1 MVGGARAPGDTADA
15 LMPCRRRHQSLAS
28 FEHGVVI
35 RIRHA
40 PKSMT
45 RVESSWTLMTRPR
58 PYLSCVTWSSTANC
72 SAGGAR
78 GGTPKGLVGRRRRVA
93 ARAGFIITSMR
104 SSGSSLQG
112 LGNPLPAARL
122 VVHRPHQEGSGR
134 VGQSGDDADELAMKI
149 VRPALLMIC
158 PVCDDRHD
166 RAVHANQP
174 HVDVAVVVQA
184 DHRDIPRPD
193 DLITLIVRD

>member
-45 RVESSWTLMTRPR
+45 RVASSWTLMTRPR
-58 PYLSCVTWSSTANC
+58 PYLSCVTWSWTANC

-78 GGTPKGLVGRRRRVA
+78 GGTLKGLVGRRRRA
-93 ARAGFIITSMR
+93 ARAGFIMTSMR
-104 SSGSSLQG
+104 ASRSPLQR
-112 LGNPLPAARL
+112 LGDPLPATRV
-122 VVHRPHQEGSGR
+122 VVHRPYQEGSRR
-134 VGQSGDDADELAMKI
+134 VGQLGDDADELAM
-149 VRPALLMIC
+149 
-158 PVCDDRHD
+158 
-166 RAVHANQP
+166 
-174 HVDVAVVVQA
+174 
-184 DHRDIPRPD
+184 
-193 DLITLIVRD
+193 